1 MKVEAVGGSAGG
13 CSIRAG
19 EFVLEAGCGELDAR
33 GEVTVVVRPER
44 LEVAD
49 HDPDPGPNCLPGM
62 VDRTVFVGSN
72 LQVMVRLATGALL
85 QASVPNE
92 GEGLDRYRQGS
103 PVTVRI
109 PVDALRVL
117 SGA

>member
-1 MKVEAVGGSAGG
+1 
-13 CSIRAG
+13 
-19 EFVLEAGCGELDAR
+19 
-33 GEVTVVVRPER
+33 
-44 LEVAD
+44 VAEQ
-49 HDPDPGPNCLPGM
+49 GVPGM

-72 LQVMVRLATGALL
+72 LQVMVRLATGAML

-109 PVDALRVL
+109 PADALRVL
-117 SGA
+117 SGTWPRLRTGACGVRSGGSWSAGRPRWACR

>member
-1 MKVEAVGGSAGG
+1 MLFSGAGDIAM
-13 CSIRAG
+13 C
-19 EFVLEAGCGELDAR
+19 
-33 GEVTVVVRPER
+33 
-44 LEVAD
+44 
-49 HDPDPGPNCLPGM
+49 
-62 VDRTVFVGSN
+62 DRNS
-72 LQVMVRLATGALL
+72 LATGALL

-109 PVDALRVL
+109 PADALRVL